1 MILASTCQRSRQQ
14 PGVSVR
20 KDRRAGGMCLAPGER
35 VGRVSTAWTGI
46 AVGGALLAAAARAGE
61 DPGASTSRALA
72 PAAIESTSGTLF
84 AWPALDAPEYGGAD
98 AAPFREMLE
107 RWKAGERPR
116 GLPTAPR
123 SAAARY
129 LAADLTFLAMT
140 TRRCAGFAALDA
152 YERALRT
159 APDFADAARARFMVG
174 ATDLALGL
182 FPEAAAAFARCAT
195 RHPALA
201 LEARIGQAAA
211 LRRGGRPVEARR
223 VLDGVL
229 AQARG
234 ETLCRARREDAA
246 LATTPVEHAAEF
258 TALAKACPRALSSA
272 GFAREWA
279 EALIAAGDVETAR
292 RLLASPRPPLGDE
305 EEGRLHL
312 LAGTIAADPDA
323 ARLEYERVRSLHV
336 PPALSL
342 EADMRLALLET
353 AHDPA
358 RRAARLGALARRDA
372 PKALRAVLLGAAA
385 EASAEAGRFDQA
397 LALVD
402 RSPPGTAEADVGRG
416 RIVGRWIGALAAD
429 GDSAGVATV
438 YAAYTTAI
446 ETRASAEER
455 LSIGRALGALG
466 LHAAAVRVLRRGARE
481 PGGAALRAALAE
493 EALASDDLDRAR
505 AAAAR
510 VLADLPPPDVATR
523 ARAVLARAALRAGNV
538 DAAATIAAEGSDL
551 ELRAEVARA
560 LLPRPDGAARASA
573 LLLPLPTDED
583 VPTDALLAA
592 GGAAL
597 AESAWSLAAET
608 YRRALAVAPDGPAR
622 AEAAAGLARAA
633 RGSGERAAAARAL
646 GTLADV
652 DDGRDAALFRRV
664 AATVAARGARRR

>member
-1 MILASTCQRSRQQ
+1 
-14 PGVSVR
+14 
-20 KDRRAGGMCLAPGER
+20 MCLAPGER

-46 AVGGALLAAAARAGE
+46 AVGGALLAAAARAGD
-61 DPGASTSRALA
+61 DPGASTARALA

-182 FPEAAAAFARCAT
+182 FPEAAAAFAHCAT
-195 RHPALA
+195 RHPAVA

-229 AQARG
+229 AQARN
-234 ETLCRARREDAA
+234 ETLCRARREEA
-246 LATTPVEHAAEF
+246 LATTPVERAAAF

-279 EALIAAGDVETAR
+279 EALVAAGDVETAR

-336 PPALSL
+336 LPALSL
-342 EADMRLALLET
+342 EAEMRLALLET

-358 RRAARLGALARRDA
+358 RRAARLGALAGRDA

-385 EASAEAGRFDQA
+385 EASAEGGRFDQA

-402 RSPPGTAEADVGRG
+402 RSPPGAAEADVRRG
-416 RIVGRWIGALAAD
+416 RIVARWIAALAAD

-523 ARAVLARAALRAGNV
+523 ARTVLARAALRAGNV

-551 ELRAEVARA
+551 ELRAEIARA

-583 VPTDALLAA
+583 VPADALLAA

-633 RGSGERAAAARAL
+633 RGSGEHAASARAL
-646 GTLADV
+646 ATLADV
-652 DDGRDAALFRRV
+652 EDGRDAALFRRV
-664 AATVAARGARRR
+664 AATVAARGAPRR